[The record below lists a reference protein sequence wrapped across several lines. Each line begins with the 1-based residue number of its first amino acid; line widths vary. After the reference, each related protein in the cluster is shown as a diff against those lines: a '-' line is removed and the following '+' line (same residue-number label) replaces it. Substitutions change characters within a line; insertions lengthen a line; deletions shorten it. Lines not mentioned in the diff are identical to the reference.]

1 MGEKSVNTFLSST
14 IVSSFDEFFLLQ
26 PPNTTGTIHGIS
38 KQTPTTK
45 QTMRRRRRRRR
56 RRGGGDLGFGF
67 KTPNFCCTN

>member
-14 IVSSFDEFFLLQ
+14 SVSSFDEFFLLQ

-56 RRGGGDLGFGF
+56 RRRDLGFGF
-67 KTPNFCCTN
+67 KTPNLCCTN

>member
-14 IVSSFDEFFLLQ
+14 SVSSFDEFFLLQ

-45 QTMRRRRRRRR
+45 QTMRRRTGRRR
-56 RRGGGDLGFGF
+56 DLGFGF

>member
-14 IVSSFDEFFLLQ
+14 SVSSFDEFFLLQ

-45 QTMRRRRRRRR
+45 QTMRRRRPTRR
-56 RRGGGDLGFGF
+56 DLGFGF

>member
-1 MGEKSVNTFLSST
+1 MGEKSVNTFLSS
-14 IVSSFDEFFLLQ
+14 ISVSSFDEFFLLQ

-56 RRGGGDLGFGF
+56 RDLGFGF
-67 KTPNFCCTN
+67 KTPNLCCTN